1 MSTEIIHFPGIS
13 SRAWEHPADTAALR
27 TLRRVPGFDLAL
39 RKMFGLFS
47 ERALRMI
54 TLGSAVEVGADQ
66 FAHINSI
73 YEDVLQTLDAPER
86 YQLFISQNPIVNAG
100 AVGMDHPFIVLNS
113 GTVSLMDDIQ
123 LRSVLGH
130 ELGHILSDHVLYKTM
145 LRLLLRA
152 GIYAFSLPLTG
163 FALLAVLSALMEWDR
178 KSELSA
184 DRAGLLVVQDPDVS
198 RSALLRMAGGGAEGA
213 SVAAFQEQARRYD
226 ETTHPLDSVVK
237 TMALLGRRH
246 PFPVQRIR
254 ELDAWI
260 DAGEYQQIIDG
271 NYPLRVDDPEEH
283 PMGDWFREM
292 GSTVEDTANTAWD
305 WIRSRVTVT
314 GGETGEE

>member
-1 MSTEIIHFPGIS
+1 MSTEIKHFNGIS
-13 SRAWEHPADTAALR
+13 SRAWEHPSDTAALK

-39 RKMFGLFS
+39 RKIFGLFS
-47 ERALRMI
+47 ERALRLI
-54 TLGSAVEVGADQ
+54 TLGSAIEVGPDQ
-66 FAHINSI
+66 YAHINEI
-73 YEDVLQTLDAPER
+73 YEDVLKTLGSAER
-86 YQLFISQNPIVNAG
+86 YQLFVSQNPIVNAG
-100 AVGMDHPFIVLNS
+100 AVGMDQPFIVLNS
-113 GTVSLMDDIQ
+113 GTVSLMNDDQ
-123 LRSVLGH
+123 LRTILGH

-184 DRAGLLVVQDPDVS
+184 DRAGLLAVQDPDVV
-198 RSALLRMAGGGAEGA
+198 RSTLLRMAGGGAPGA
-213 SVAAFQEQARRYD
+213 SITAFQEQARRY
-226 ETTHPLDSVVK
+226 EESTHPLDSVVK

-260 DAGEYQQIIDG
+260 ESGEYQAVLDG
-271 NYPLRVDDPEEH
+271 EYPLAADDPEES
-283 PMGDWFREM
+283 PISDWLRELGD
-292 GSTVEDTANTAWD
+292 TVEGRASSAFD
-305 WIRSRVTVT
+305 WLRARV
-314 GGETGEE
+314 GPRGAAGEE